1 MMLISAVILSYD
13 SERHLESCLD
23 SLLAALQGLPE
34 RSEVLVVEN
43 GSRDRS
49 AETLRRYL
57 DRYPDTV
64 KGLFQDRNL
73 GTTASRNLALRRVA
87 GRYILILDSDVVVPA
102 GTLERLLDYLETHDR
117 CGLVAPRL
125 VYPDGRPQLSVDRFP
140 TLWRTFARLIFL
152 KALERQQPGG
162 DEDMRPRE
170 VDTAISAFWLLRREL
185 LTEVGFLDERFFYA
199 PEDLDYCLSIWLRGY
214 SVVYQPR
221 AEAVHDAQELSRG
234 QWVNRFTL
242 HHALGLLRYFLK
254 HRYLNSRS
262 GLYRRIKKAQAA
274 RWITSSDAS
283 MPET

>member
-1 MMLISAVILSYD
+1 MLISAVILSYN

-49 AETLRRYL
+49 AEILQRYQ
-57 DRYPDTV
+57 DRHPDTV

-73 GTTASRNLALRRVA
+73 GTTASRNLALRRAA

-102 GTLERLLDYLETHDR
+102 GTLERLLDYLETHER

-140 TLWRTFARLIFL
+140 TLWRKLARLVAL
-152 KALERQQPGG
+152 RALEQQLPGG
-162 DEDMRPRE
+162 DEDMHPRE

-185 LTEVGFLDERFFYA
+185 LTEVGLLDERFFYA
-199 PEDLDYCLSIWLRGY
+199 PEDVDYCLSIWLSGY
-214 SVVYQPR
+214 SVVYEPR
-221 AEAVHDAQELSRG
+221 VEAVHDAQELSRG
-234 QWVNRFTL
+234 QRVNRFTL

-254 HRYLNSRS
+254 HRYLNSRA
-262 GLYRRIKKAQAA
+262 GLYRRIEKAQAA
-274 RWITSSDAS
+274 RWPTSNGAS
-283 MPET
+283 TPET

>member
-1 MMLISAVILSYD
+1 MLISAVILSYN
-13 SERHLESCLD
+13 SERHLEPCLD

-49 AETLRRYL
+49 AEILRRYQ
-57 DRYPDTV
+57 DRHPDTV
-64 KGLFQDRNL
+64 SGLFQGRNL
-73 GTTASRNLALRRVA
+73 GTTASRNLALRRAA

-102 GTLERLLDYLETHDR
+102 GTLERLLDYLETHER

-140 TLWRTFARLIFL
+140 TLWRKLARLVSL
-152 KALERQQPGG
+152 KALERDLSDRGAAP
-162 DEDMRPRE
+162 RPRE

-185 LTEVGFLDERFFYA
+185 LTEAGPLDERFFYA
-199 PEDLDYCLSIWLRGY
+199 PEDVDYCLSIWLSGY
-214 SVVYQPR
+214 SVVYEPR

-234 QWVNRFTL
+234 HRINRFSL
-242 HHALGLLRYFLK
+242 HHVLGLLRYFLK
-254 HRYLNSRS
+254 HRYFNSRS

-274 RWITSSDAS
+274 RWPTSSGAS
-283 MPET
+283 TPET